1 MKGGRKEYIHKQ
13 KWLQSEYD
21 YEEALELERMAREE
35 AERAA
40 REEAL
45 ERERQRLHQVWLDHE
60 ERVRQSAVNAT
71 RAFNEYRANQNR
83 SCSILGGRIKNTFR
97 KKNKSNKN
105 KSKRVNK
112 RHSRK
117 SSRKSL
123 KK

>member
-1 MKGGRKEYIHKQ
+1 MKGGRKEYIPDKQ

-97 KKNKSNKN
+97 KKNKSKRIKN
-105 KSKRVNK
+105 
-112 RHSRK
+112 
-117 SSRKSL
+117 
-123 KK
+123 

>member
-1 MKGGRKEYIHKQ
+1 MKGGRKEYIPDKQ

-40 REEAL
+40 RDEAL

-97 KKNKSNKN
+97 KKNKSKRIKKN
-105 KSKRVNK
+105 KRY
-112 RHSRK
+112 
-117 SSRKSL
+117 SRKSL